1 MAMTASDAKLLTNT
15 EYTTLTELLVKTQG
29 DAKAPLA
36 LLGNEFAVSQTI
48 GRDLPVKI
56 ASGRTE
62 DEGRFVEP
70 WEYNAKS
77 DIKTIGE
84 GANFYKE
91 STYGRKDI
99 MGMRKSAIA
108 IDEEEY
114 KLQGDA
120 GKAWRAE
127 EVYARV
133 NKIGL
138 DVEHDMFYADPRVKA
153 GAMLGL
159 MPRFSAITD
168 MDGKIKSGDYAG
180 KLSRYITL
188 DAGGTSDGNLC
199 SLMLVYPNQKK
210 GVSWLVPSDTYFTG
224 GIEYEPGEFQ
234 AMSYMDDN
242 GLMAAKRQAIDLFSI
257 VGGVGMLNR
266 QAAIRIA
273 NVDCSTAEGMKKL
286 EHCIYLAMEAV
297 EPEIAAG
304 FIAYVPRTLKVA
316 LKEYYYNKI
325 QPANYENAKIKNTK
339 GDFMMDGLNFR
350 SVYHLL
356 DTENKIV

>member
-1 MAMTASDAKLLTNT
+1 MPITASELRLLTSN
-15 EYTTLTELLVKTQG
+15 EYTTLPELLAKTQG
-29 DAKAPLA
+29 EKGPIS
-36 LLGNEFAVSQTI
+36 LLGQEYAVAQTI

-62 DEGRFVEP
+62 DEGRFIEP

-77 DIKTIGE
+77 AIKTIGE

-108 IDEEEY
+108 IDEDEY

-127 EVYARV
+127 EMYARV

-138 DVEHDMFYADPRVKA
+138 DVEHDMFYADPRKDA

-159 MPRFSAITD
+159 MPRFSQITD
-168 MDGKIKSGDYAG
+168 MDGKILTGDNSGM
-180 KLSRYITL
+180 LSRYITL
-188 DAGGTSDGNLC
+188 DAGGTSNGNLC

-224 GIEYEPGEFQ
+224 GIEYTPGEFQ
-234 AMSYMDDN
+234 VMSYQDEN

-273 NVDCSTAEGMKKL
+273 NVDCSTAEGMKRL

-325 QPANYENAKIKNTK
+325 QPATYENAKIKNTK

-350 SVYHLL
+350 SVYHLT
-356 DTENKIV
+356 DKEEKVV

>member
-1 MAMTASDAKLLTNT
+1 MTASEARLLTST

-29 DAKAPLA
+29 DAKAPIA
-36 LLGNEFAVSQTI
+36 LLGNEFAVAQTI

-70 WEYNAKS
+70 WEYDTKS
-77 DIKTIGE
+77 AIKTIGE
-84 GANFYKE
+84 GANYYKE

-108 IDEEEY
+108 IDEDEY

-138 DVEHDMFYADPRVKA
+138 DVEHDMFYADPRIKA

-168 MDGKIKSGDYAG
+168 MDGKILTGDNEG

-188 DAGGTSDGNLC
+188 DAGGDTSASGNLC
-199 SLMLVYPNQKK
+199 SVMLVYPNQKK

-224 GIEYEPGEFQ
+224 GIEYTPGDFQ
-234 AMSYMDDN
+234 TVTYQDDN
-242 GLMAAKRQAIDLFSI
+242 GLMAVKRQASDIFSI

-304 FIAYVPRTLKVA
+304 FIAYVPRKLKVA

-325 QPANYENAKIKNTK
+325 QPATYENAKIKNTK

-356 DTENKIV
+356 DTENRIV

>member
-1 MAMTASDAKLLTNT
+1 MPTSEELRLLTST
-15 EYTTLTELLVKTQG
+15 EYTTLTELLVKTNG
-29 DAKAPLA
+29 EKHPIS
-36 LLGNEFAVSQTI
+36 LLSQEYAVAQTI

-62 DEGRFVEP
+62 DEGRFIEP
-70 WEYNAKS
+70 WEYDSKS
-77 DIKTIGE
+77 AIKSIGE

-114 KLQGDA
+114 KLQGA
-120 GKAWRAE
+120 QGKMWRAE
-127 EVYARV
+127 EAFHRV

-138 DVEHDMFYADPRVKA
+138 DVEHDIFYADPRLNA

-159 MPRFSAITD
+159 QPRFSVITD
-168 MDGKIKSGDYAG
+168 MDGVIESGDNAG
-180 KLSRYITL
+180 MLSRYITL
-188 DAGGTSDGNLC
+188 DAGGTSSGNLC
-199 SLMLVYPNQKK
+199 SLYLVYPNQKK
-210 GVSWLVPSDTYFTG
+210 GVSWLVPNNETLFTG
-224 GIEYEPGEFQ
+224 GIEYTKGDFQ
-234 AMSYMDDN
+234 AMTYLDDA
-242 GLMAAKRQAIDLFSI
+242 GKMAVRRQAVDMFSI
-257 VGGVGMLNR
+257 VGGVGLLNR

-273 NVDCSTAEGMKKL
+273 NVDCTTENGIKAL
-286 EHCIYLAMEAV
+286 LHCIYLAMEAV

-316 LKEYYYNKI
+316 LKEHFYNKI
-325 QPANYENAKIKNTK
+325 QPANYENAKITNTK

-356 DTENKIV
+356 DTEELVS